1 MSNGLDN
8 LLGNLAG
15 LTDFIEAEKLKIV
28 EQHLAQFEEFP
39 GEFPQNRAMLNRLNT
54 ALIEGRQISGADL
67 SFYYHELK
75 EAELMTKGLSYKEA
89 HTAALQFYRVSPFS
103 LYHPEVIQQFPDEFN
118 KNWLNAW
125 RIEK

>member
-1 MSNGLDN
+1 MSNGPDN

-75 EAELMTKGLSYKEA
+75 EEELMTKGLSYEEA
-89 HTAALQFYRVSPFS
+89 HTTALQFYRVSPFS
-103 LYHPEVIQQFPDEFN
+103 LYHPEVIQKFPDEFN